1 MRIDSLFEMVHV
13 AEYQKSVR
21 KCTGQEGQ
29 TSCPVFAIA
38 FQMVFP
44 LYHPG
49 HETAH
54 SFRRLILHL
63 AGGVGVGAERETC
76 VIVPQHTGDRLDVH
90 AILQGQGGKGVS
102 QIVEADV
109 FQSSILEDF
118 LVEFYHGIGIV
129 HLSRGGGR
137 EHIRVFRV
145 LLVLLDQQIHRL
157 LGDGYPAH

>member
-63 AGGVGVGAERETC
+63 AGSVGVGAEREPC
-76 VIVPQHTGDRLDVH
+76 VIVPQHAGDRLNIHPV
-90 AILQGQGGKGVS
+90 LQSQCGKS
-102 QIVEADV
+102 MT
-109 FQSSILEDF
+109 
-118 LVEFYHGIGIV
+118 
-129 HLSRGGGR
+129 
-137 EHIRVFRV
+137 
-145 LLVLLDQQIHRL
+145 
-157 LGDGYPAH
+157 

>member
-38 FQMVFP
+38 FQMVIP

-63 AGGVGVGAERETC
+63 ASGVGIGAQGEAC
-76 VIVPQHTGDRLDVH
+76 VIVAQHTGYRFDVH
-90 AILQGQGGKGVS
+90 AVLQRHHRQPDARRHPPCAVLCHQQCGYEWNQCGHPGSAARAHMAGIAVDGDSRDQRGHRDLGRPADILS
-102 QIVEADV
+102 E
-109 FQSSILEDF
+109 
-118 LVEFYHGIGIV
+118 
-129 HLSRGGGR
+129 
-137 EHIRVFRV
+137 
-145 LLVLLDQQIHRL
+145 
-157 LGDGYPAH
+157 